1 MALFGHTTMKPGERA
16 TAAKLVDDYAAL
28 HEAGVSWTTVSVP
41 SPSRAAF
48 IENVQ
53 WFGEE
58 VAAKVPGRADS

>member
-1 MALFGHTTMKPGERA
+1 LI
-16 TAAKLVDDYAAL
+16 DDYAAL
-28 HEAGVSWTTVSVP
+28 QEAGVSWTTVSVP

-58 VAAKVPGRADS
+58 VAAKVPVRSGR